1 MIYHEQTYMELKMSP
16 KLSFRQLGHLSI
28 HPFIYSVI
36 HPSFLN
42 IWGSIPYFPVEE

>member
-16 KLSFRQLGHLSI
+16 KLSFRQLSI